1 MQASTMTPPGPSYD
15 AQPIPKRHCL
25 FLFPYAECQ
34 LQELTH
40 SHRLLSNIAKGLT
53 PGQPGSLYCAQYET
67 MLLRVIEN
75 LLDGNPELE
84 DRLCLSF
91 RFSDFISNESFKICL
106 SDFLDEPGLFVWGR
120 TNHDQP
126 DKAHELGFRLPV
138 LRLDLCYAY
147 DRAVSSFSS

>member
-1 MQASTMTPPGPSYD
+1 MQVSTMTPPGPSYD
-15 AQPIPKRHCL
+15 AQPITERHCL

-34 LQELTH
+34 LQGLTH

-84 DRLCLSF
+84 DRLWSQ
-91 RFSDFISNESFKICL
+91 FSDFISSESFKICI
-106 SDFLDEPGLFVWGR
+106 SDFLDEPGR

>member
-1 MQASTMTPPGPSYD
+1 
-15 AQPIPKRHCL
+15 
-25 FLFPYAECQ
+25 
-34 LQELTH
+34 
-40 SHRLLSNIAKGLT
+40 
-53 PGQPGSLYCAQYET
+53 
-67 MLLRVIEN
+67 MLLRVVEN

-91 RFSDFISNESFKICL
+91 RFSDFISNESFKICI
-106 SDFLDEPGLFVWGR
+106 SDFLDEPGR